1 MNDTSDLIFL
11 MAAMV
16 LFSILVTNSNR
27 IFVRNTVM
35 NVESQVEYNGI
46 AVGQSIIDEARSRA
60 FDHVTVG
67 SGSRIGDPDVIPPGM
82 VPSGFT
88 APANLGPEAGEVYP
102 NFNDFDDFDGLTLTR
117 STGLTDFDISVQ
129 VFYVNPATPTV
140 PSAVQ
145 TTMKRMVVEI
155 SSDLML
161 NTITLSYNRSYF

>member
-46 AVGQSIIDEARSRA
+46 AVGQSIIDEARARA

-67 SGSRIGDPDVIPPGM
+67 TGTRIGDPNVLPPGM

-88 APANLGPEAGEVYP
+88 QPANLGPDAGEVYP
-102 NFNDFDDFDGLTLTR
+102 NFNDFDDFHGLSITR
-117 STGLTDFDISVQ
+117 TTGLTDFEISVQ

-140 PSAVQ
+140 QSAIQ

-155 SSDLML
+155 NSDLIS
-161 NTITLSYNRSYF
+161 NSITLSYNRSYF